1 MKKCRK
7 QRGALTI
14 EASISYSI
22 FMMIVVTFLYIMR
35 IVYAYGLIQHAV
47 AQTAKE
53 LSMYSYLYQVTGM
66 NDAYQDIKNSTS
78 GRKDQFNTDAGEI
91 VKLYENLQSGNYGEL
106 EYNGTLNPKD
116 ILKNIGSAMLSEAS
130 DEANTQLLTL
140 VARPMMA
147 GYIGADSSEQSA
159 DSRLQ
164 ALRVVGGLNGIDLN
178 SSSLFEDG
186 VTIDLVACYMIDPIL
201 PLDIV
206 PELNFS
212 NRAYVRGMSGKTA
225 FQRKESENK
234 KEQSVWDM
242 ESDVKRGTEIQKQQN
257 VRNLP
262 DKFFV
267 FSAFDSVSGKA
278 TAEQSIDLREKTY
291 QSVSGIKGAINRKCS
306 KIENYKTTTYDGV
319 TVDAGA
325 IKSRE
330 LIIYIPS
337 STKDRKIDRSM
348 YDEVVKEV
356 QKNHPDIKIITKELD

>member
-186 VTIDLVACYMIDPIL
+186 VTIDLVACYTIDPIL

-234 KEQSVWDM
+234 KEGVLRMYVNSPEEREIAKNCVAFCSALRRVEQQLRS
-242 ESDVKRGTEIQKQQN
+242 EENSD
-257 VRNLP
+257 
-262 DKFFV
+262 
-267 FSAFDSVSGKA
+267 
-278 TAEQSIDLREKTY
+278 
-291 QSVSGIKGAINRKCS
+291 AI
-306 KIENYKTTTYDGV
+306 IDGV
-319 TVDAGA
+319 LQAAAEFYGA
-325 IKSRE
+325 SRASIVEADWE
-330 LIIYIPS
+330 LG
-337 STKDRKIDRSM
+337 
-348 YDEVVKEV
+348 VG
-356 QKNHPDIKIITKELD
+356 IITHEWCADGVEHQKDIQT

>member
-130 DEANTQLLTL
+130 DEANTQLITL

-186 VTIDLVACYMIDPIL
+186 VHD
-201 PLDIV
+201 
-206 PELNFS
+206 
-212 NRAYVRGMSGKTA
+212 
-225 FQRKESENK
+225 
-234 KEQSVWDM
+234 
-242 ESDVKRGTEIQKQQN
+242 
-257 VRNLP
+257 
-262 DKFFV
+262 
-267 FSAFDSVSGKA
+267 
-278 TAEQSIDLREKTY
+278 
-291 QSVSGIKGAINRKCS
+291 
-306 KIENYKTTTYDGV
+306 
-319 TVDAGA
+319 
-325 IKSRE
+325 
-330 LIIYIPS
+330 
-337 STKDRKIDRSM
+337 
-348 YDEVVKEV
+348 
-356 QKNHPDIKIITKELD
+356 